1 MWDHRDTTLNTH
13 SHFVYL
19 KKNWKIYVISQ
30 VRKLNIVTRSK
41 SLKIWFKKKIRGH
54 IFPFL
59 LYLFFYFSLCIG
71 FCYQNLVFIFDWFFF
86 QPDSKYHNSVDLF
99 ILVRWLCSI
108 KSWHFL
114 QRQWRNENE
123 YGKTL
128 YLLFLK
134 HARSNISR
142 Q

>member
-1 MWDHRDTTLNTH
+1 MWQEVNH
-13 SHFVYL
+13 
-19 KKNWKIYVISQ
+19 WKFD
-30 VRKLNIVTRSK
+30 L
-41 SLKIWFKKKIRGH
+41 KKKIRGH

-142 Q
+142 QLKHISKEKIYILCWLFYVYLWQWALCW